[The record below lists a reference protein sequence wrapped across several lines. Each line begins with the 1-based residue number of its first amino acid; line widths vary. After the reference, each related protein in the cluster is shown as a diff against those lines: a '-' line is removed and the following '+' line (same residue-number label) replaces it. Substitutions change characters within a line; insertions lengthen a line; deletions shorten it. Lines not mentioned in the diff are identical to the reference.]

1 MSTIARFAD
10 KDRLAHIQGSNEHY
24 AMIYIDGIG
33 IKCVPI
39 KQVTYATTDQRERD
53 TNDQRQRD
61 TAGDDTGSISNHCSY
76 RGVF

>member
-33 IKCVPI
+33 IKRVPI
-39 KQVTYATTDQRERD
+39 KQVIYAADDQRECD
-53 TNDQRQRD
+53 KDNH
-61 TAGDDTGSISNHCSY
+61 GDRNSSNHCTY